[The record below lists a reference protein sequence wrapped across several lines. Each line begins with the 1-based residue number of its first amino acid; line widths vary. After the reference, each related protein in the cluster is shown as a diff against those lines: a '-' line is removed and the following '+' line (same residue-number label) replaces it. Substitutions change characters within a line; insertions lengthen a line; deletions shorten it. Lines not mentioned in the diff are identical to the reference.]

1 MCKQKACL
9 ITLALVLSLA
19 SHVRARLS
27 ADPSI
32 VLHYSFDAISDIVV
46 DRSGNGHNGVVEGD
60 IVVDPGGI
68 SRGAAKFAQGS
79 YIDLNGPSFGP
90 QDVPTSGMTLAA
102 WAKCENTGG
111 HHAIFNARASDS
123 TWLVHPELRSN
134 GQFRWLL
141 RAAGGMTIFDIRA
154 GAVTWD
160 EWLHYAG
167 LYDKASGTATL
178 YINGEVVQQMT
189 ISNPP
194 SIAGDWGSGAR
205 VGYNID
211 NARPFTGLMDLL
223 YIFKRALSPGEIQEV
238 MVGIPPGVADDPIP
252 DNEEIDVP
260 RDVVL
265 GWTPGEYAS
274 ELRGHSVY
282 LSENYS
288 DVNDGING
296 IVLDANTFAPDQLLD
311 FGKTY
316 YWRVDEVNAAPD
328 FTVFEGDVWSFTV
341 ERFAYPITGITASAS
356 GSFGTSVP
364 ENTINGSGLSDDLH
378 GVSAA
383 DMWISGGVPATIEY
397 AFDRAY
403 KLHELWIWNSNQ
415 LIEAFVGFGA
425 KDVVIEYSKD
435 GENWTVLEGVG
446 PLVQAPGAE
455 GYAHGSTIDFG
466 GVTAQQVR
474 MTVNSVQGIAPQAS
488 LSEVRFYFIPTFA
501 TRPDPDSGATNVAP
515 DVTLSWG
522 GKGREAVRHE
532 IYVGVDPDNLAFAG
546 GASES
551 SLDTLALDL
560 QLGQSYSW
568 RVDEVN
574 EAADPSTWQGA
585 VWSFTTADTISI
597 DDMESYKDE
606 EFLEIWATWID
617 GFDDP
622 GNNGA
627 IVGAVPSL
635 GDFSPETTIVSGG
648 DQSLPIH
655 FDNSGAPRS
664 EATHTF
670 DSAMDWTKHGV
681 QSLSLYFQG
690 ASENSGGQLYVKIN
704 NTKIPYDGDAGD
716 LSGATWLLWN
726 IDLSNAGG
734 DLSNVSSLTVGI
746 EGAGA
751 VGVVYI
757 DDIRLN
763 PLAP

>member
-1 MCKQKACL
+1 MRMQKACL
-9 ITLALVLSLA
+9 IALAVVLSLA
-19 SHVRARLS
+19 SHVRAGLS
-27 ADPSI
+27 RDPSI

-46 DRSGNGHNGVVEGD
+46 DQSGNGHNGVVEGD
-60 IVVDPGGI
+60 IVLDPGGI
-68 SRGAAKFAQGS
+68 AKGAAKFAQGS

-90 QDVPTSGMTLAA
+90 QEVPTSGMTLAA

-123 TWLVHPELRSN
+123 TWVVHPELRSN

-141 RAAGGMTIFDIRA
+141 RATGGSTIFDIRA
-154 GAVTWD
+154 GAFAWD

-167 LYDKASGTATL
+167 MYDKESGTATL
-178 YINGEVVQQMT
+178 YINGEVVQEMS

-194 SIAGDWGSGAR
+194 SIVGDWGNGAR

-223 YIFKRALSPGEIQEV
+223 YIFRRALLPEEIQEV
-238 MVGIPPGVADDPIP
+238 MVGIAPGVADDPIP
-252 DNEEIDVP
+252 ESEEIEVP

-265 GWTPGEYAS
+265 GWTPGTYAS
-274 ELRGHSVY
+274 DLGGHRVY
-282 LSENYS
+282 LSESFS
-288 DVNDGING
+288 DVNDGVNG
-296 IVLDANTFAPDQLLD
+296 MVVDANTFAPDELLD
-311 FGKTY
+311 YGKTY

-328 FTVFEGDVWSFTV
+328 FTVFEGGVWSFTV
-341 ERFAYPITGITASAS
+341 EPFAFPITGITASAS

-364 ENTINGSGLSDDLH
+364 ENTINGSGLIDDLH
-378 GVSAA
+378 GVSAS
-383 DMWISGGVPATIEY
+383 DMWISTGIPATLEY

-425 KDVVIEYSKD
+425 KDVVIEYSVD

-446 PLVQAPGAE
+446 PLARASGGE
-455 GYAHGSTIDFG
+455 GYAHNNTIDFG
-466 GVTAQQVR
+466 GATAQQVR
-474 MTVNSVQGIAPQAS
+474 ITVNSVQGIAPQAS
-488 LSEVRFYFIPTFA
+488 LSEVRFSFIPTFA

-522 GKGREAVRHE
+522 RKGREALRHE
-532 IYVGVDPDNLAFAG
+532 VYVGVDADNLAFAG
-546 GASES
+546 DVSENS
-551 SLDTLALDL
+551 FDTLALDL
-560 QLGQSYSW
+560 QLGQSYTW

-585 VWSFTTADTISI
+585 VWSFTTADTIPI
-597 DDMESYKDE
+597 DNIESYQDQ
-606 EFLEIWATWID
+606 EFLEIWATWVD

-622 GNNGA
+622 SNGA
-627 IVGAVPSL
+627 VVGNGNEAETSVVQEGSQSMPISYNNSA
-635 GDFSPETTIVSGG
+635 SP
-648 DQSLPIH
+648 L
-655 FDNSGAPRS
+655 S
-664 EATHTF
+664 EVTRTF
-670 DSAMDWTKHGV
+670 DSAMDWTAHGV
-681 QSLSLYFQG
+681 GSLSLYFQG

-716 LSGATWLLWN
+716 ISGATWLLWN